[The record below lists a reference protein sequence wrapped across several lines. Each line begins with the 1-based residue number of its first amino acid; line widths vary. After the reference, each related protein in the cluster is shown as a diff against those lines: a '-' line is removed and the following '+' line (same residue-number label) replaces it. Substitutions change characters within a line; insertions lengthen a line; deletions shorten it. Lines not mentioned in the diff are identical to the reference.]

1 MRPYITV
8 SKIPNFDATRLPYWD
23 IYVKEEKAEKI
34 QVGGTMAGEFT
45 AGLSGGQ
52 RKLLLFELICQRTAS
67 QSELLVVLDEPFA
80 GVTDDFVPFIVERLN
95 ELRQK
100 HNVLLVTND
109 HVTTLTTMADNKI
122 TVSAID
128 RSTVRI
134 NDREKVDREKAIMAL
149 SVGDAYSYQA
159 TNADLK
165 FFYDVEIHS
174 SSALIGIACFTI
186 FCYSLFIATFWD
198 SEESSQALVL
208 VAGGII
214 SYFCVNP
221 YLLSLVDWRNAQ
233 NEEAYVYFGCR
244 QYQQVF
250 LCRSVPRSLL
260 ILITVRL

>member
-1 MRPYITV
+1 
-8 SKIPNFDATRLPYWD
+8 
-23 IYVKEEKAEKI
+23 
-34 QVGGTMAGEFT
+34 
-45 AGLSGGQ
+45 
-52 RKLLLFELICQRTAS
+52 
-67 QSELLVVLDEPFA
+67 
-80 GVTDDFVPFIVERLN
+80 
-95 ELRQK
+95 
-100 HNVLLVTND
+100 
-109 HVTTLTTMADNKI
+109 
-122 TVSAID
+122 
-128 RSTVRI
+128 
-134 NDREKVDREKAIMAL
+134 
-149 SVGDAYSYQA
+149 
-159 TNADLK
+159 
-165 FFYDVEIHS
+165 
-174 SSALIGIACFTI
+174 LIGIACFTI